1 MNRERFDQL
10 YSAGLLNS
18 ARAEYLWL
26 PEMEFFPP
34 EQADTHIRTPD
45 GRLDGLT
52 PFAVTGGGDLFCW
65 DAHDRIWLIPPDGGD
80 GSFFAA
86 NLGDAVYRRL
96 LEFASDAFGNFCSDA
111 EKSALPPDEADGVIS
126 HSEALAML
134 AEYDAGFDA
143 LLSQGQHDV
152 LRALMHGGFD
162 KGGVLLT
169 DDARAA
175 LIGAMLYPV

>member
-1 MNRERFDQL
+1 MNREQFDQL
-10 YSAGLLNS
+10 YSAGVLDS

-34 EQADTHIRTPD
+34 EQAESHILNAGAR
-45 GRLDGLT
+45 RDGLT
-52 PFAVTGGGDLFCW
+52 AFAVTGGGDLFCW
-65 DAHDRIWLIPPDGGD
+65 DAQDRIWLMPPDGGN
-80 GSFFAA
+80 GAYFAA

-96 LEFASDAFGNFCSDA
+96 LEFASDAFGTFCSDA
-111 EKSALPPDEADGVIS
+111 EKKILPPDEADGVIS

-134 AEYDAGFDA
+134 AEYDAGFGQ
-143 LLSQGQHDV
+143 LLSPLQHDV

-162 KGGVLLT
+162 KDGVLLT
-169 DDARAA
+169 DDARNA